1 MGNEVSSVK
10 VHNLLTAE
18 DLKQLRTQFPGGGS
32 GTPPTSLS
40 WGLWREIMPADL
52 LRGVEKVLTSNAGKP
67 LPGIN
72 FSFFSIVFLETPL
85 SVWNFFYLNECQV
98 KRVW

>member
-32 GTPPTSLS
+32 GTPPTSLN

-52 LRGVEKVLTSNAGKP
+52 HRGIEKVLTSNPAGKP
-67 LPGIN
+67 
-72 FSFFSIVFLETPL
+72 TPIGE
-85 SVWNFFYLNECQV
+85 W
-98 KRVW
+98 RP

>member
-67 LPGIN
+67 LPGIY
-72 FSFFSIVFLETPL
+72 FSFFQYRISRNSPFGVE
-85 SVWNFFYLNECQV
+85 FFFI
-98 KRVW
+98 